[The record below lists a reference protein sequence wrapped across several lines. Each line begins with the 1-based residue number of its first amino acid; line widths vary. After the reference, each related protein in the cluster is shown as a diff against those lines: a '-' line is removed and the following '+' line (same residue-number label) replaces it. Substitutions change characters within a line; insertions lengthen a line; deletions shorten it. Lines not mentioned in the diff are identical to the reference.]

1 MPRRYWTTSPLL
13 CAMTS
18 NRDAPTLLLLA
29 AGMGSRYGGLK
40 QMDSIGPNGET
51 LMDYSIFDAYRA
63 GFKRVVFLIREEIR
77 DAFEEKVGAK
87 YSHGIKVEYAYQ
99 KLDDLPSGFACPE
112 ERIRPWGTGHAVW
125 AARSVIGNHSFAV
138 INADDYYGKE
148 TFLRLI
154 EFFSEDKPAKERI
167 NCAMIGFMLDQ
178 TLSEH
183 GSVSRGIC
191 SIKNGFLEKVE
202 EWTQIQGHPPAGVNA
217 AGKNKV
223 LTGKEMVSM
232 NVWAFSPEIFSLLE
246 SDFRLF
252 LQVFGESSKD
262 EFYLPSAVDSWIRNK
277 SVVAHALQA
286 TCSWM
291 GVTYKED
298 RPRVVES
305 IRRLVSEGV
314 YPSPLL

>member
-1 MPRRYWTTSPLL
+1 
-13 CAMTS
+13 MTS

-77 DAFEEKVGAK
+77 DEFEEKVGAK

-167 NCAMIGFMLDQ
+167 ICAMIGFLLDQ

-202 EWTQIQGHPPAGVNA
+202 TI
-217 AGKNKV
+217 
-223 LTGKEMVSM
+223 
-232 NVWAFSPEIFSLLE
+232 
-246 SDFRLF
+246 
-252 LQVFGESSKD
+252 
-262 EFYLPSAVDSWIRNK
+262 
-277 SVVAHALQA
+277 
-286 TCSWM
+286 
-291 GVTYKED
+291 
-298 RPRVVES
+298 
-305 IRRLVSEGV
+305 
-314 YPSPLL
+314 